1 MHLLTT
7 MRIKHYLLA
16 TALLATTQFLPA
28 QTPLKVFAT
37 RAAEKAIFDEVE
49 ALGTLRANESIDLTS
64 TVTEYV
70 TAINFDD
77 NQRVKKGR
85 VLLEMDAAEEEAEL
99 AEVVSLLEESQR
111 QVERLKPLVERGA
124 ASESAIDEQRRE
136 VASAQARALAIQS
149 RISKR
154 RIIAPFDGVVGLRN
168 LSVGAL
174 MQPGTLITTLDDD
187 SVMKLDFS
195 VPSVFLSTLKPS
207 LQIESRARAYP
218 ERLFKGTIASVDSRI
233 DPVTRAVLAR
243 ALIDNTNQSLKPGML
258 MRVTLRKNPRE
269 SIVLP
274 EAALVSQGDRA
285 FVYRVLA
292 SEEAQKVERRA
303 VTLGV
308 RRKGEAEILDGIE
321 VGDWIVT
328 DGTMKLRPG
337 APVEVIAEEYGPET
351 LSEKLGQSNPKL

>member
-1 MHLLTT
+1 MNLFKLT
-7 MRIKHYLLA
+7 RPKFYLLA
-16 TALLATTQFLPA
+16 TALLTTAQFSTA
-28 QTPLKVFAT
+28 QTAVKVFAT

-99 AEVVSLLEESQR
+99 AEVMSLLEESQR
-111 QVERLKPLVERGA
+111 QVERLKPLVDRGA
-124 ASESAIDEQRRE
+124 ASESAIDEKRRE
-136 VASAQARALAIQS
+136 VEAARARAQAIQS
-149 RISKR
+149 RINQR
-154 RIIAPFDGVVGLRN
+154 RIVAPFDGVVGLRN

-195 VPSVFLSTLKPS
+195 VPSVFMSTLQPG
-207 LQIESRARAYP
+207 LQIQARARAYP
-218 ERLFKGTIASVDSRI
+218 ERLFEGTVASVDSRI

-243 ALIDNTNQSLKPGML
+243 ALIENSNQTLKPGML
-258 MRVTLRKNPRE
+258 MRVSLRKNPRE

-274 EAALVSQGDRA
+274 EGALVSQA
-285 FVYRVLA
+285 EKVYVYRVLE
-292 SEEAQKVERRA
+292 SEGAQQVERRA
-303 VTLGV
+303 VELGV
-308 RRKGEAEILDGIE
+308 RRKGEAEVLGGIE

-337 APVEVIAEEYGPET
+337 AQVEVIAEDGGSET
-351 LSEKLGQSNPKL
+351 LSEKLGQAKSKL